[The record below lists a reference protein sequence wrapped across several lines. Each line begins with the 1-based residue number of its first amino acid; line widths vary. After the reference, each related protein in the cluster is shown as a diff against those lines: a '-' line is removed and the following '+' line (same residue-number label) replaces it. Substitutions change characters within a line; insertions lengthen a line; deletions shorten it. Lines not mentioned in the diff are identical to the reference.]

1 MRLIP
6 NFAQN
11 PVLQALIDV
20 VQEDTRL
27 HGAYATH
34 SQRANGC
41 HHVDPRSWVAKIETA
56 LAAGDATKIEQ
67 IRLARREALL
77 PFISARFS
85 AHRAFRQ
92 VVGHRSAI
100 CAAIAQAFALIDD
113 KDKSV
118 TEDLKAAVGNNILM
132 AQAAHHRQDADTS
145 FNWQDFGRAL
155 QDECHDALSSAYA
168 DLAEGRTTRPT
179 RGYDQT
185 GSHDILHV
193 YTTDPV
199 IKPNDIGEDSRRE
212 EVRRLN
218 MVAFDDC
225 VNSAHPALA
234 QLVALSEQLAA
245 AMKDLWTARDYMR
258 QNEKGRV
265 NERQYAE
272 RLMAQVTG
280 SGNKTDC
287 RYAGEGKDKNALS
300 LPEQQT
306 ALRRDYESARC
317 VIGLA
322 LQQAILIRMQLAEA
336 LKAAIDEVNSLTA
349 KPKEYTMSIRPQT
362 IDRIEAGEAGMI
374 NCLSVDLQLRETG
387 RSLLE
392 AIKEHKDDITQG
404 RGKTALQAA
413 IDAARRQYVRKEIA

>member
-20 VQEDTRL
+20 TEEDTRL
-27 HGAYATH
+27 HGVYATH
-34 SQRANGC
+34 SQRTNGC
-41 HHVDPRSWVAKIETA
+41 HHVDPRSWVAKIEAA
-56 LAAGDATKIEQ
+56 LASGDAAKIEE
-67 IRLARREALL
+67 IKLARREVLL
-77 PFISARFS
+77 PFIAARFS

-92 VVGHRSAI
+92 VVGHRSTI
-100 CAAIAQAFALIDD
+100 CAAIAQAFALLDD

-118 TEDLKAAVGNNILM
+118 TEDLKAAVGNNILL
-132 AQAAHHRQDADTS
+132 AQIAHHRQDAATA
-145 FNWQDFGRAL
+145 FNWQDFGRTL
-155 QDECHDALSSAYA
+155 QDECRDALSSAYA

-179 RGYDQT
+179 RGYDQS

-199 IKPNDIGEDSRRE
+199 IKPSDIGEDSRRE

-225 VNSAHPALA
+225 VNSTHPALA

-245 AMKDLWTARDYMR
+245 AMKDLWAARDYMR

-280 SGNKTDC
+280 SGNKADC
-287 RYAGEGKDKNALS
+287 RYASEGKS

-322 LQQAILIRMQLAEA
+322 LQQAVLIRMQLAEA

-349 KPKEYTMSIRPQT
+349 KPKEYTMSIRPET

-374 NCLSVDLQLRETG
+374 NCLAVDLQLRDTG